1 MYEKNYVRNLVIAGL
16 MLALGIIIPYI
27 FHTTGIAGTI
37 FLPMHIPVLIGGFL
51 LPPQFALLL
60 GILTPLINYLITGMP
75 NLFPIGIIMAF
86 ELGTYGLLAS
96 LLFFKLRFP
105 TVIALILTML
115 GGRAMAGLAV
125 FILAIFFEIQL
136 EPITYVIGA
145 ITTGIPGIVIQLIL
159 IPILVHF
166 LARYTTIYLDYD

>member
-1 MYEKNYVRNLVIAGL
+1 MSNRNYVRDLVISGL

-27 FHTTGIAGTI
+27 FHSTGISGAI

-51 LPPQFALLL
+51 LAPQYALLL
-60 GILTPLINYLITGMP
+60 GILTPLVNSLVTGMP
-75 NLFPIGIIMAF
+75 NLFPISVIMAC

-96 LLFFKLRFP
+96 ILFFKFKFP
-105 TVIALILTML
+105 TVIALILSML
-115 GGRAMAGLAV
+115 GGRVMAGLAV
-125 FILAIFFEIQL
+125 FILAIFFKIQL

-159 IPILVHF
+159 IPVIVHF
-166 LARYTTIYLDYD
+166 LARFTTIYLDYD